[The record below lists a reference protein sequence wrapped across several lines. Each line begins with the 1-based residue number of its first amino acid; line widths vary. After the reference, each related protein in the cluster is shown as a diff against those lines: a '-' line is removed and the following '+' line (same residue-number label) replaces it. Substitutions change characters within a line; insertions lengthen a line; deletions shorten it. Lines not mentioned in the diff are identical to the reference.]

1 MCAAQRELH
10 SFGDSPAPLI
20 TQRDGVWLSDGTE
33 AKVEKLANPFKG
45 TRVQLLITFTD
56 LVFDGDEERA
66 EREFRELRPED
77 ILLSIKCLFFG
88 SLTLFI
94 CLFSFLLY
102 FFLSPIILSSF
113 PSFTLFLHL
122 SSSLFISLHSPS
134 PSHYFHSSFPLSP
147 PRTAGVCVPCV
158 GCVGA
163 SPRRGRAWHAL
174 SSPHHTHPR
183 GGMRVC
189 ALSSLSFSFFLS
201 LFTHT
206 SHLLFI
212 CPFIHSFN
220 YSFVHLFIHSSIHP
234 IIHPHPP
241 HTVPTVRPHPLL
253 LILPISDGT
262 PHTATCGGGW

>member
-1 MCAAQRELH
+1 MPFGVYPVGFIGDLDEQQTAKYRQMCAAQRELH

-122 SSSLFISLHSPS
+122 SSSFFISLH
-134 PSHYFHSSFPLSP
+134 FSSFPFSLSLFPLILP
-147 PRTAGVCVPCV
+147 PLPSPYSGRVCPLCGVCGGVPAAWEGV
-158 GCVGA
+158 ARPLLTA
-163 SPRRGRAWHAL
+163 SHPPAW
-174 SSPHHTHPR
+174 
-183 GGMRVC
+183 GDEGVC
-189 ALSSLSFSFFLS
+189 SLISFFFFLS
-201 LFTHT
+201 LTVH
-206 SHLLFI
+206 SHLSFTIYLS
-212 CPFIHSFN
+212 IHSF
-220 YSFVHLFIHSSIHP
+220 I
-234 IIHPHPP
+234 
-241 HTVPTVRPHPLL
+241 
-253 LILPISDGT
+253 
-262 PHTATCGGGW
+262 